1 MNDFEV
7 LEQYIKK
14 FNLQKEL
21 EGLTPQEQLLYKF
34 ELRDTLK
41 FNFYLLGTRM
51 RESFLVLR
59 KRLKISK
66 NQK

>member
-1 MNDFEV
+1 MSDFEI

-14 FNLQKEL
+14 FGLQKEL

-41 FNFYLLGTRM
+41 FNFYLLRTRM
-51 RESFLVLR
+51 
-59 KRLKISK
+59 
-66 NQK
+66 